1 MPNDMTLAFGAA
13 GVAARD
19 CRPTP
24 VCDPRPVCPACGGL
38 ECLCRPRFFAGQLLT
53 EEDLNRLDH
62 YIVAKNRLHNR
73 HLFGTGVVC
82 GLEVVCSPCD
92 PAGNSAVV
100 VRPGYALSPCGNDI
114 VVCGDDVVDIC
125 DLINRCRPRRDD
137 CIQPGHSGPTP
148 ADEYHAAQGD
158 EEWVLAICYQEKPS
172 RGVTAL
178 RGSSC
183 SCGGRGSCGCGGD
196 HPHGSH
202 GSGAGTGEASCGCG
216 GGSTKPARTRT
227 ATKAGPRSPQCEP
240 TLTCEGYTFAVYKLP
255 RAERGR
261 HVDPG
266 VLVKRFICCLVPLFE
281 HLTKLPSGHVT
292 TKQMYDW
299 LTNFIDVVR
308 DFLVEEGLYDCVA
321 VRKLNAVVVPVPSG
335 PLPQYMHVWSAAFVQ
350 VLEVLAAVFQKCL
363 CGALLPPCPGSEL
376 NDCVPIA
383 TVTVTRDPCAVRHIC
398 NIGNRKFLMT
408 WPSVQYWLSWLP
420 LFSSWIP
427 AGTTLRKLF
436 DSLCCTPLAGRFAA
450 VTAGEIN
457 LRPAV
462 HPGPAVPH
470 GPAGPL
476 GTAAPGGGNAVSAA
490 GGGHPFTQ
498 LLAESIVGGAKV
510 DAATLLLAGLGATRK
525 DGTPL
530 ASDLDLQYPGQ
541 ALLVHQVVGPAV
553 APLVPLLSA
562 LSSGAADTS
571 ALEREIESLRN
582 TVEKQ
587 QAAIEELQRR

>member
-13 GVAARD
+13 GVTARD

-82 GLEVVCSPCD
+82 GLEVVCSACD

-114 VVCGDDVVDIC
+114 VVCRDEVVDIC

-137 CIQPGHSGPTP
+137 CVEPGWSGPAP
-148 ADEYHAAQGD
+148 ADEAAAQGQ
-158 EEWVLAICYQEKPS
+158 EEWVLAICYQERPS
-172 RGVTAL
+172 RGVTSL

-183 SCGGRGSCGCGGD
+183 SCGGRGSCGCGGG
-196 HPHGSH
+196 HTHGAQ
-202 GSGAGTGEASCGCG
+202 GSVAAAGEASCGCG
-216 GGSTKPARTRT
+216 SGTAKPSRTQT
-227 ATKAGPRSPQCEP
+227 AVKAGARPPQCEP
-240 TLTCEGYTFAVYKLP
+240 TLTCEGYTFAVYKVP
-255 RAERGR
+255 RAERQ
-261 HVDPG
+261 VDPG
-266 VLVKRFICCLVPLFE
+266 ILIKRFICCLVPLFE
-281 HLTKLPSGHVT
+281 QLTKLPSGQVT

-299 LTNFIDVVR
+299 LNNFIAVVR
-308 DFLVEEGLYDCVA
+308 DFLADEGLYDCDA
-321 VRKLNAVVVPVPSG
+321 VRKLNGIVVPVPKPNQ

-350 VLEVLAAVFQKCL
+350 VLEVLAAVFQRCL
-363 CGALLPPCPGSEL
+363 CGALLPPCPGPTL
-376 NDCVPIA
+376 NDCVPVA
-383 TVTVTRDPCAVRHIC
+383 TVTVTRDRCAVKQIC
-398 NIGNRKFLMT
+398 TIGHRKFLVT

-427 AGTTLRKLF
+427 SGTTLRKLI
-436 DSLCCTPLAGRFAA
+436 DSLCCTPVAGRFAY

-462 HPGPAVPH
+462 QPA
-470 GPAGPL
+470 
-476 GTAAPGGGNAVSAA
+476 TAAHGGTGALGAAGPGGGEAVAAA
-490 GGGHPFTQ
+490 GGRHPFVQ
-498 LLAESIVGGAKV
+498 LMAEAIIGGLKV
-510 DAATLLLAGLGATRK
+510 DAGTLMLAGLGATRK

-530 ASDLDLQYPGQ
+530 ASPLDLQYPGQ
-541 ALLVHQVVGPAV
+541 AMLVHQIVGPAV
-553 APLVPLLSA
+553 APLAPLLSA

-571 ALEREIESLRN
+571 ALEREIESLKQ

-587 QAAIEELQRR
+587 QAAIDALQRG

>member
-13 GVAARD
+13 GVTARD

-82 GLEVVCSPCD
+82 GLDVVCSTCD

-114 VVCGDDVVDIC
+114 VVCCDEVVDIC

-137 CIQPGHSGPTP
+137 CIEPGRSAPAP
-148 ADEYHAAQGD
+148 ADEHAVGGE
-158 EEWVLAICYQEKPS
+158 EEWVLAICYREKPS

-183 SCGGRGSCGCGGD
+183 RCGGGGSCGCAGG
-196 HPHGSH
+196 HTHGAHGSVA
-202 GSGAGTGEASCGCG
+202 SNGEASCGCG
-216 GGSTKPARTRT
+216 GGSTKPSRTQT
-227 ATKAGPRSPQCEP
+227 AAKAGPRPPQCEP
-240 TLTCEGYTFAVYKLP
+240 TLTCEGYTFAVYKVP
-255 RAERGR
+255 PAERGR
-261 HVDPG
+261 QVDPG
-266 VLVKRFICCLVPLFE
+266 ILIKRFICCLVPLFE
-281 HLTKLPSGHVT
+281 QLTKLPSGQVT
-292 TKQMYDW
+292 TQQMYDW
-299 LTNFIDVVR
+299 LTNFIAVIR
-308 DFLVEEGLYDCVA
+308 DFLTEEGLYDCDA
-321 VRKLNAVVVPVPSG
+321 VRKLNGIVVPVPSG
-335 PLPQYMHVWSAAFVQ
+335 PLPQYMHKWSAAFVQ

-363 CGALLPPCPGSEL
+363 CGALLPPCPGPEL

-383 TVTVTRDPCAVRHIC
+383 TVTVTRGRCAVKHIC
-398 NIGNRKFLMT
+398 NIGHRKFLIT

-427 AGTTLRKLF
+427 AGTTLRKLI
-436 DSLCCTPLAGRFAA
+436 DALCCTPVAGRFAHVA
-450 VTAGEIN
+450 AGDIN
-457 LRPAV
+457 LRPAI
-462 HPGPAVPH
+462 HPGAVAH
-470 GPAGPL
+470 GGAGPL
-476 GTAAPGGGNAVSAA
+476 AAAAPGGGDAVAAA
-490 GGGHPFTQ
+490 GGKHPFVQ
-498 LLAESIVGGAKV
+498 LMAEAIIGGLKV
-510 DAATLLLAGLGATRK
+510 DAGTLLLAGLGATNK

-541 ALLVHQVVGPAV
+541 AMLVHQIVAPAV

-571 ALEREIESLRN
+571 ALERTIESLKQ

>member
-13 GVAARD
+13 GVAVRD

-82 GLEVVCSPCD
+82 GLEVVCSTCH

-114 VVCGDDVVDIC
+114 VVCGDEVVDIC

-137 CIQPGHSGPTP
+137 CVEPGRSGPAP
-148 ADEYHAAQGD
+148 ADEHHANGH

-183 SCGGRGSCGCGGD
+183 SCGGHGSCGCGGGRT
-196 HPHGSH
+196 HESAGS
-202 GSGAGTGEASCGCG
+202 AAPTREASCGCG
-216 GGSTKPARTRT
+216 GTSTKPARVQ
-227 ATKAGPRSPQCEP
+227 AAVKAGPRPIQCEP
-240 TLTCEGYTFAVYKLP
+240 TLTCEGYTFAVYKVP
-255 RAERGR
+255 RAERER
-261 HVDPG
+261 QVDPG
-266 VLVKRFICCLVPLFE
+266 LLIKRFICCLVPLFE
-281 HLTKLPSGHVT
+281 QLTKLPSGQVT

-308 DFLVEEGLYDCVA
+308 DFLAEEGLYDCDA
-321 VRKLNAVVVPVPSG
+321 MRKLNAIVVPVPRG
-335 PLPQYMHVWSAAFVQ
+335 PLPQYMHAWSAAFVQ
-350 VLEVLAAVFQKCL
+350 VLEVVSAVFQKCL
-363 CGALLPPCPGSEL
+363 CGALLPPCHGPEL

-383 TVTVTRDPCAVRHIC
+383 TVTVTRDRCAVEHIC
-398 NIGNRKFLMT
+398 NIGNRRFLVT

-427 AGTTLRKLF
+427 AGTTLRKLI
-436 DSLCCTPLAGRFAA
+436 DAICCAPVAGTFRA

-462 HPGPAVPH
+462 QPGAAVPH

-476 GTAAPGGGNAVSAA
+476 STGAPGGGSAA
-490 GGGHPFTQ
+490 SSAGGRHPFTQ

-510 DAATLLLAGLGATRK
+510 DAATLLLAGLGATGK

-562 LSSGAADTS
+562 LSSGAADT
-571 ALEREIESLRN
+571 ATLEREIESLRH
-582 TVEKQ
+582 TVEQQ

>member
-1 MPNDMTLAFGAA
+1 MPNDMTLAFGTA

-82 GLEVVCSPCD
+82 GLDVVCGTCD
-92 PAGNSAVV
+92 NHGVV

-114 VVCGDDVVDIC
+114 VVCRDEVVDIC

-137 CIQPGHSGPTP
+137 CVQPGHSGPVP
-148 ADEYHAAQGD
+148 AEEHHAAQTE

-178 RGSSC
+178 RGASC
-183 SCGGRGSCGCGGD
+183 GCGGRGSCGCGGG
-196 HPHGSH
+196 HSHGSH
-202 GSGAGTGEASCGCG
+202 GSSAASGEASCGCG
-216 GGSTKPARTRT
+216 GGGSKLAHTRS
-227 ATKAGPRSPQCEP
+227 AVKAGARPPQCEP
-240 TLTCEGYTFAVYKLP
+240 TLTCEGYSFAVYKAP
-255 RAERGR
+255 PAERER
-261 HVDPG
+261 QVDPG
-266 VLVKRFICCLVPLFE
+266 GLIKRFICCLVPLFE
-281 HLTKLPSGHVT
+281 QLTKLPSGQVT
-292 TKQMYDW
+292 TQQMYDW
-299 LTNFIDVVR
+299 LTNLIDVVR
-308 DFLVEEGLYDCVA
+308 EFLVEEGLYDCDA

-335 PLPQYMHVWSAAFVQ
+335 PLPQYMHAWSAAFVH
-350 VLEVLAAVFQKCL
+350 VLEVLSAVFQKCL
-363 CGALLPPCPGSEL
+363 CGALLPPCPGPEL
-376 NDCVPIA
+376 NDCVPLA
-383 TVTVTRDPCAVRHIC
+383 TVTVTRDRCAVKHIC
-398 NIGNRKFLMT
+398 NVSHRKFLVT

-427 AGTTLRKLF
+427 AGSTLRKLI
-436 DSLCCTPLAGRFAA
+436 DAMCCTPVRSAFAA

-457 LRPAV
+457 FRPGRQRA
-462 HPGPAVPH
+462 A
-470 GPAGPL
+470 A
-476 GTAAPGGGNAVSAA
+476 TAADGR
-490 GGGHPFTQ
+490 HPFIQ
-498 LLAESIVGGAKV
+498 LLAESIVEGLKV
-510 DAATLLLAGLGATRK
+510 DASTLLLAGLGATRK

-562 LSSGAADTS
+562 LGSGAADTS
-571 ALEREIESLRN
+571 ALQRELETLRR

-587 QAAIEELQRR
+587 QTAIEELQRR

>member
-1 MPNDMTLAFGAA
+1 MANDMTLAFGAA
-13 GVAARD
+13 GVTARD

-53 EEDLNRLDH
+53 EEDLNRLDY

-82 GLEVVCSPCD
+82 GLEVVCSTCN
-92 PAGNSAVV
+92 PAGNSAVI

-114 VVCGDDVVDIC
+114 VVCRDEVVDIC

-137 CIQPGHSGPTP
+137 CVEPGHSGPAP
-148 ADEYHAAQGD
+148 SDEHDPRGQ

-183 SCGGRGSCGCGGD
+183 SCGGGGSCGCGGG
-196 HPHGSH
+196 HGHGSH

-216 GGSTKPARTRT
+216 GGSTKPARTQV
-227 ATKAGPRSPQCEP
+227 AAKAGPRPPQCEP
-240 TLTCEGYTFAVYKLP
+240 TLTCEGYTFAVYKAPL
-255 RAERGR
+255 AERDR
-261 HVDPG
+261 QVDPG
-266 VLVKRFICCLVPLFE
+266 VLIKRFICCLVPLFE
-281 HLTKLPSGHVT
+281 QLTKLPSGQVT
-292 TKQMYDW
+292 PKQMYDW
-299 LTNFIDVVR
+299 LMNLIDVVR
-308 DFLVEEGLYDCVA
+308 DFLTEEGLYDCDA
-321 VRKLNAVVVPVPSG
+321 VTKLAAIVVPVPSG
-335 PLPQYMHVWSAAFVQ
+335 TLPQYMHAWSAAFVQ
-350 VLEVLAAVFQKCL
+350 VLEVIAAVFQKCL
-363 CGALLPPCPGSEL
+363 CGALLPPCPGPEL

-383 TVTVTRDPCAVRHIC
+383 TVTVTRDRCAVHHIC
-398 NIGNRKFLMT
+398 NIGNRKFLVT

-427 AGTTLRKLF
+427 GGTTLRKLI
-436 DSLCCTPLAGRFAA
+436 DAICCTPVKGRFAA
-450 VTAGEIN
+450 VTAGEIKVT
-457 LRPAV
+457 PAA
-462 HPGPAVPH
+462 HPGVTVTH
-470 GPAGPL
+470 GATGPL
-476 GTAAPGGGNAVSAA
+476 AAPAFGGGEAVVAA
-490 GGGHPFTQ
+490 GGRHPFTQ
-498 LLAESIVGGAKV
+498 LLAEAIIGGDRV
-510 DAATLLLAGLGATRK
+510 DAAALLLAGLGATKK

-541 ALLVHQVVGPAV
+541 AMLVHQVVAPAV

-562 LSSGAADTS
+562 LSSGAAETS
-571 ALEREIESLRN
+571 SLEREIDSLKS

-587 QAAIEELQRR
+587 QAAIEALQRR